1 MAPKDVSQG
10 CGPQPF
16 DQLVSHATPLT
27 RLTEL
32 AGEVHA
38 ALVAFEKSAT
48 PHYWRLGQ
56 ILMLARKQVSRGDWA
71 DFLAT
76 LGIEKTR
83 ASKARAIFRAFY
95 TAEETTGLS
104 VGEAYDRRERRP
116 SAGKLLRQMPEEAVG
131 QLHVPHVTLPH
142 VTLPHWVDRLA
153 EDAARLRDEVQ
164 FLSPEQFEKLGIAI
178 PRAVALLAELVAAVR
193 HNGSNHPGADPSYGV
208 ADDNDFQVPRL
219 A

>member
-1 MAPKDVSQG
+1 MVPKDVSQG

-16 DQLVSHATPLT
+16 DELLSHATPLT

-56 ILMLARKQVSRGDWA
+56 ILMLARKQVPRGEWA
-71 DFLAT
+71 DFLAA

-83 ASKARAIFRAFY
+83 ASKARAIFRTFH
-95 TAEETTGLS
+95 TAEGTAGLS
-104 VGEAYDRRERRP
+104 VADAYDRRARRPFAEKRLRQTPDEAIGERRV
-116 SAGKLLRQMPEEAVG
+116 PE
-131 QLHVPHVTLPH
+131 

-164 FLSPEQFEKLGIAI
+164 FLSPEQSEKLGVAI
-178 PRAVALLAELVAAVR
+178 RRAAALLTELAAAVR
-193 HNGSNHPGADPSYGV
+193 HNG
-208 ADDNDFQVPRL
+208 F
-219 A
+219 